1 MNERLI
7 KKLVSTVKCNVCGV
21 HYELANIDIIG
32 HRDGTWFLNIF
43 CPTCDRESFV
53 AAIIKK
59 ENAQE
64 IVTGVTEEKFTASVR
79 ADLISSNDLLNL
91 HNFLKDFD
99 GDFIKLFSQR

>member
-7 KKLVSTVKCNVCGV
+7 KKLVSTVKCNVCGA
-21 HYELANIDIIG
+21 HYEVNNIDIIG

-59 ENAQE
+59 ENAHE
-64 IVTGVTEEKFTASVR
+64 IVTDLTEKGFTASVD
-79 ADLISSNDLLNL
+79 ANSVDSNDPLDL
-91 HNFLKDFD
+91 HDFLKDFD
-99 GDFIKLFSQR
+99 GDFGKLFSKR